1 MFTQVLIR
9 RLRDPAAATRHR
21 HRVGASVDARRVAA
35 RISRV
40 GQVVLGLLWL
50 TDGVMQFQPYM
61 FDTTFITGVILPNT
75 SGQPG
80 IIRTPIT

>member
-1 MFTQVLIR
+1 
-9 RLRDPAAATRHR
+9 
-21 HRVGASVDARRVAA
+21 
-35 RISRV
+35 
-40 GQVVLGLLWL
+40 
-50 TDGVMQFQPYM
+50 M